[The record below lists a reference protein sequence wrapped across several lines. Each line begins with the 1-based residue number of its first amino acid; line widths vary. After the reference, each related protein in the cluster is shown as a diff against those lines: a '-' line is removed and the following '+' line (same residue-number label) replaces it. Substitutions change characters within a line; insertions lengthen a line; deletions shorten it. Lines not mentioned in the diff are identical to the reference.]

1 MKWDD
6 VMGYKPMR
14 ILAFYAPYPQA
25 GKSLA
30 ARWAARRANM
40 HPISFAIPLR
50 NAVNDIINFPNFYR
64 VVNPPKDKEAIIPH
78 LGVSWRQM
86 MIAFGNA
93 GRGLSVD
100 FWVRIMAHRMTLQPY
115 DYVIDDLRF
124 QSEYDF
130 LRSKG
135 AKIVRIENPGREVV
149 LTMSEGRL
157 EGNPFDAVIAN
168 PLENLRAYLRNV
180 DEVVKAFWP

>member
-6 VMGYKPMR
+6 IMGYKPMR

-40 HPISFAIPLR
+40 HPVSFAIPLR

-100 FWVRIMAHRMTLQPY
+100 FWVRIMDHRMTLQPY

-130 LRSKG
+130 LRSRG
-135 AKIVRIENPGREVV
+135 AKIVRLDNPGRKI
-149 LTMSEGRL
+149 TITATEGRL
-157 EGNPFDAVIAN
+157 EGAEFDAYLHN
-168 PLENLRAYLRNV
+168 RKTSLRTYLRAV
-180 DEVVKAFWP
+180 DEVVKAFWH